1 MAKIKAKQKRMTN
14 PTATDFLLARK
25 DARNKAGD
33 LSGRLEQKIV
43 TSMSFGDGPIH
54 CFAIV
59 ELSGL

>member
-1 MAKIKAKQKRMTN
+1 MTN

-43 TSMSFGDGPIH
+43 TSMSFGDGPIR